1 MSMFKA
7 HQSNKAAAI
16 NPLKMSQPLGGA
28 MALLGISNCLPC
40 FHGSQGCTAF
50 GLVLM
55 VRHFREAIPLQ
66 TTAMDQVQTIL
77 GGYDNLEA
85 AVLTMYERNKPE
97 VIGVCTTGLTETKGE
112 DMQGALAIFRKRHP
126 EVAENCNLIFVNTP
140 DFTGGLE
147 DGFAATVTAIVEGMV
162 EPASL
167 KVTNQVNVLAG
178 SHLTPGDV
186 EEIRDLIEGFGL
198 VPVILPDLGTSLG
211 GRQPDDFKAT
221 TLGGTTATE
230 IKGMGRSVL
239 TLVLGEHMRKPA
251 EALER
256 KTGVP
261 FKLFDRLVGLEAV
274 DQFIKTLAD
283 LSGRPVAPRIRR
295 QREHLVDG
303 MLDGHFYFTRKRV
316 AVALEPDLLFAYSA
330 FLQDMGCEVTAAVAP
345 TQSPVLEKIKAWS
358 LLVGDHE
365 DFETLSRGAD
375 LVISNSHARQSTA
388 RSGVHLL
395 RAGFPTFDR
404 LGAGHRVVVGYR
416 GTRDLLFEIGNIFLA
431 NDHEHSNHDGGLD
444 GTTEG
449 RHAGSHAQT

>member
-1 MSMFKA
+1 MFKA
-7 HQSNKAAAI
+7 HQSNKAATI

-28 MALLGISNCLPC
+28 LALLGIDNCLPC

-112 DMQGALAIFRKRHP
+112 DMRGALATFRKRHP
-126 EVAENCNLIFVNTP
+126 EVSDNCHLVFVNTP

-147 DGFAATVTAIVEGMV
+147 DGFANTVTAIIDGMV
-162 EPASL
+162 TPSEMTVS
-167 KVTNQVNVLAG
+167 NRVNVLAG

-198 VPVILPDLGTSLG
+198 TAVILPDLSTSLG

-221 TLGGTTATE
+221 TLGGVTAKE
-230 IKGMGRSVL
+230 IQGMGASVL
-239 TLVLGEHMRKPA
+239 TLALGEHMRKPA

-261 FKLFDRLVGLEAV
+261 FLLFDRLVGLEAA
-274 DQFIKTLAD
+274 DRFIKALAD
-283 LSGRPVAPRIRR
+283 VSGQPVPARVRR

-303 MLDGHFYFTRKRV
+303 MLDGHFYFSRKRV
-316 AVALEPDLLFAYSA
+316 AVALEPDLLAAYCG

-345 TQSPVLEKIKAWS
+345 TQSPALEKIKAWS

-365 DFETLSRGAD
+365 DFETLSHGSD
-375 LVISNSHARQSTA
+375 LVISNSHARQSVDRLGTPL
-388 RSGVHLL
+388 V

-416 GTRDLLFEIGNIFLA
+416 GTRDLLFELGNIFLA
-431 NDHEHSNHDGGLD
+431 NDHEHASHDWKHDPKMEDHHGGP
-444 GTTEG
+444 
-449 RHAGSHAQT
+449 HAAA

>member
-1 MSMFKA
+1 MFKA

-28 MALLGISNCLPC
+28 LALLGIDSCLPC

-97 VIGVCTTGLTETKGE
+97 VIGVCSTGLTETKGE
-112 DMQGALAIFRKRHP
+112 DMQGALTIFRKKHP
-126 EVAENCNLIFVNTP
+126 EVAEKCNIVFINTP

-147 DGFAATVTAIVEGMV
+147 DGFANTVTAVIDAMV
-162 EPASL
+162 EPAPV
-167 KVTNQVNVLAG
+167 KVGNRVNVLAG

-198 VPVILPDLGTSLG
+198 SPVILPDLSTSLG

-221 TLGGTTATE
+221 TLGGVTAAE
-230 IKGMGRSVL
+230 IKGMGAAVL
-239 TLVLGEHMRKPA
+239 TLVIGEHMRKPA

-261 FKLFDRLVGLEAV
+261 FKLFERLVGLEAV
-274 DQFIKTLAD
+274 DAFIRTLAE
-283 LSGRPVAPRIRR
+283 LSGQPVPARVRR

-303 MLDGHFYFTRKRV
+303 MLDGHFYFSRKRV
-316 AVALEPDLLFAYSA
+316 AVALGPDLLYAYCGVVA
-330 FLQDMGCEVTAAVAP
+330 AGRRPRGFRNAVARRR
-345 TQSPVLEKIKAWS
+345 
-358 LLVGDHE
+358 
-365 DFETLSRGAD
+365 SR
-375 LVISNSHARQSTA
+375 R
-388 RSGVHLL
+388 
-395 RAGFPTFDR
+395 F
-404 LGAGHRVVVGYR
+404 
-416 GTRDLLFEIGNIFLA
+416 
-431 NDHEHSNHDGGLD
+431 
-444 GTTEG
+444 
-449 RHAGSHAQT
+449 

>member
-1 MSMFKA
+1 MFKA

-28 MALLGISNCLPC
+28 LALLGIDSCLPC

-97 VIGVCTTGLTETKGE
+97 VIGVCSTGLTETKGE
-112 DMQGALAIFRKRHP
+112 DMQGALTIFRKKHP
-126 EVAENCNLIFVNTP
+126 EVAEKCNIVFINTP

-147 DGFAATVTAIVEGMV
+147 DGFANTVTAVIDAMV
-162 EPASL
+162 EPAPV
-167 KVTNQVNVLAG
+167 KVGNRVNVLAG

-198 VPVILPDLGTSLG
+198 SPVILPDLSTSLG

-221 TLGGTTATE
+221 TLGGVTAAE
-230 IKGMGRSVL
+230 IKGMGAAVL
-239 TLVLGEHMRKPA
+239 TLVIGEHMRKPA

-261 FKLFDRLVGLEAV
+261 FKLFERLVGLEAV
-274 DQFIKTLAD
+274 DAFIRTLAE
-283 LSGRPVAPRIRR
+283 LSGQPVPARVRR

-303 MLDGHFYFTRKRV
+303 MLDGHFYFSRKRV
-316 AVALEPDLLFAYSA
+316 AVALGPDLLYAYCG
-330 FLQDMGCEVTAAVAP
+330 FLQEMGCEVTAAVAP
-345 TQSPVLEKIKAWS
+345 TQSAILEKIRAWS

-375 LVISNSHARQSTA
+375 LVVSNSHARMSVS
-388 RSGVHLL
+388 RSGTPLV
-395 RAGFPTFDR
+395 RAGFRTFDR

-416 GTRDLLFEIGNIFLA
+416 GIRDLLFEIGNIFLA
-431 NDHEHSNHDGGLD
+431 NDHEHSLHDGGMD
-444 GTTEG
+444 SSAEG
-449 RHAGSHAQT
+449 HYAGSHATA

>member
-1 MSMFKA
+1 MFRA

-28 MALLGISNCLPC
+28 LALLGIDNCLPC

-97 VIGVCTTGLTETKGE
+97 VIGVCSTGLTETKGE
-112 DMQGALAIFRKRHP
+112 DMQGALTIFRKKHP
-126 EVAENCNLIFVNTP
+126 EVAEKCNLVFINTP
-140 DFTGGLE
+140 DFTNGLE
-147 DGFAATVTAIVEGMV
+147 DGFANTVTAVIDAMV

-167 KVTNQVNVLAG
+167 KVANRVNVLAG

-198 VPVILPDLGTSLG
+198 APVILPDLSTSMG
-211 GRQPDDFKAT
+211 GRQPDEFKAT
-221 TLGGTTATE
+221 TLGGVTATE
-230 IKGMGRSVL
+230 IKGMGAAVV
-239 TLVLGEHMRKPA
+239 TLVVGEHMRRPA

-261 FKLFDRLVGLEAV
+261 FKLFDRLVGLEAM
-274 DQFIKTLAD
+274 DEFIRTLAD
-283 LSGRPVAPRIRR
+283 LSGKPVPAKVRR

-303 MLDGHFYFTRKRV
+303 MLDGHFYFSRKRV
-316 AVALEPDLLFAYSA
+316 AVALEPDLLYAYCA
-330 FLQDMGCEVTAAVAP
+330 FLQEMGCEVTAAVAP
-345 TQSPVLEKIKAWS
+345 TQSAILEKIRAWS

-375 LVISNSHARQSTA
+375 LIISNSHARMSVS
-388 RSGVHLL
+388 RSGTPLV

-431 NDHEHSNHDGGLD
+431 NDHEHSTHDWGLD
-444 GTTEG
+444 GATEG
-449 RHAGSHAQT
+449 HHAGAHPSA

>member
-1 MSMFKA
+1 MFKA

-28 MALLGISNCLPC
+28 LALLGIDSCLPC

-97 VIGVCTTGLTETKGE
+97 VIGVCSTGLTETKGE
-112 DMQGALAIFRKRHP
+112 DMRGALTIFRKKHP
-126 EVAENCNLIFVNTP
+126 EVAEKCNLVFINTP
-140 DFTGGLE
+140 DFTGGIE
-147 DGFAATVTAIVEGMV
+147 DGFANTVTAVIDAMV
-162 EPASL
+162 EPASV
-167 KVTNQVNVLAG
+167 KVSNRVNVLAG

-198 VPVILPDLGTSLG
+198 TPVILPDLSTSLG
-211 GRQPDDFKAT
+211 GRQPDDFTAT
-221 TLGGTTATE
+221 TLGGVTAAE
-230 IKGMGRSVL
+230 IKGMGAAVL
-239 TLVLGEHMRKPA
+239 TLAIGEHMRKPA
-251 EALER
+251 EALEL

-274 DQFIKTLAD
+274 DAFITT
-283 LSGRPVAPRIRR
+283 LSGLSDRPVPARVRR

-303 MLDGHFYFTRKRV
+303 MLDGHFYFSRKRV
-316 AVALEPDLLFAYSA
+316 AVALEPDLLYAYCG
-330 FLQDMGCEVTAAVAP
+330 FLQEMGCEVTAAVAP
-345 TQSPVLEKIKAWS
+345 TQSAILEKIRAWS

-375 LVISNSHARQSTA
+375 LVVSNSHARMSVS
-388 RSGVHLL
+388 RSGAPLV

-431 NDHEHSNHDGGLD
+431 NDHEHSIQDWGLE

-449 RHAGSHAQT
+449 HHGGSHAKA

>member
-1 MSMFKA
+1 MFKA

-28 MALLGISNCLPC
+28 LALLGIDSCMPC

-77 GGYDNLEA
+77 GGHDNLEA
-85 AVLTMYERNKPE
+85 AVLTMYERNKPQ
-97 VIGVCTTGLTETKGE
+97 VIGVCSTGLTETKGE
-112 DMQGALAIFRKRHP
+112 DMRGALNIFRKKYP
-126 EVAENCNLIFVNTP
+126 EVVKNCDVVFINTP

-147 DGFAATVTAIVEGMV
+147 DGFANTVIAVIDAMV
-162 EPASL
+162 EPAPI
-167 KVTNQVNVLAG
+167 KVSNRVNVLAG

-198 VPVILPDLGTSLG
+198 TPVILPDLSTSLG

-221 TLGGTTATE
+221 TLGGVTAAE
-230 IKGMGRSVL
+230 IKGMGAAAL
-239 TLVLGEHMRKPA
+239 TLAIGEHMRKPA
-251 EALER
+251 EALEA

-274 DQFIKTLAD
+274 DAFITTLSG
-283 LSGRPVAPRIRR
+283 LSGRPVPARVRR

-303 MLDGHFYFTRKRV
+303 MLDGHFYFSRKRV
-316 AVALEPDLLFAYSA
+316 AVALEPDLLYAYCG
-330 FLQDMGCEVTAAVAP
+330 FLQEMGCEVTAAVAP
-345 TQSPVLEKIKAWS
+345 TQSAILEKIRAWS

-375 LVISNSHARQSTA
+375 LVVSNSHARMSVS
-388 RSGVHLL
+388 RSGTPLV

-431 NDHEHSNHDGGLD
+431 NDHEHSVQDWSLD
-444 GTTEG
+444 GAAEG
-449 RHAGSHAQT
+449 HHAGSHAKA

>member
-1 MSMFKA
+1 MFKA

-16 NPLKMSQPLGGA
+16 NPLKMSQPVGGA
-28 MALLGISNCLPC
+28 LALLGIDNCLPC

-97 VIGVCTTGLTETKGE
+97 IIGVCTTGLTETKGE
-112 DMQGALAIFRKRHP
+112 DMQGALATFRKRHP
-126 EVAENCNLIFVNTP
+126 EVAGKCNLVFINTP

-147 DGFAATVTAIVEGMV
+147 EGFANTVTAVIEGLV
-162 EPASL
+162 APAEM
-167 KVTNQVNVLAG
+167 KVSNRVNVLAG

-198 VPVILPDLGTSLG
+198 SPVILPDLSTSMG

-221 TLGGTTATE
+221 TLGGVTVAE
-230 IKGMGRSVL
+230 IKGMGESVL
-239 TLVLGEHMRKPA
+239 TLAIGEHMRKPA
-251 EALER
+251 QALER

-261 FKLFDRLVGLEAV
+261 FKLFDRVVGLEAV
-274 DQFIKTLAD
+274 DQLIRTLAEV
-283 LSGRPVAPRIRR
+283 SGRPVPPRIRR

-316 AVALEPDLLFAYSA
+316 AVALEPDLLYAYCG
-330 FLQDMGCEVTAAVAP
+330 FLRDMGCEVTAAVAP
-345 TQSPVLEKIKAWS
+345 TQSPALEKIKAWS

-375 LVISNSHARQSTA
+375 LVISNSHARQSVDKLGTPL
-388 RSGVHLL
+388 V

-404 LGAGHRVVVGYR
+404 LGAGHRVTVGYR
-416 GTRDLLFEIGNIFLA
+416 GTRDLLFELGNIFLA
-431 NDHEHSNHDGGLD
+431 NDHAHAAHDAGATPKGMED
-444 GTTEG
+444 H
-449 RHAGSHAQT
+449 HAGPHAAA